1 MSRFN
6 LRLATA
12 TAIAI
17 ASAFAASAQA
27 AAADDQLDAVVGQYC
42 QLPLRSAWINPL
54 MPQGTGLVGFGS
66 VSGDEKLQ
74 AIVATYDRA
83 RLDRGGWR
91 NAWADGDHYA
101 AGEPL
106 LAVQV
111 GAGVTSGGGVP
122 VAASV
127 QLASR

>member
-1 MSRFN
+1 MTRFDSRI
-6 LRLATA
+6 AA
-12 TAIAI
+12 AAAIAI

-27 AAADDQLDAVVGQYC
+27 AAADDQLNAAVEQFRAM
-42 QLPLRSAWINPL
+42 PLRSAWVNPL
-54 MPQGTGLVGFGS
+54 MPQGTGLVAFAS
-66 VSGDEKLQ
+66 VSADEKLQ
-74 AIVATYDRA
+74 AIVASYDRA